1 MTTTHDTKVKVM
13 LNMIVKNES
22 KTIER
27 CLESVKDW
35 VDGICICDTG
45 STDETL
51 AILNTW
57 KKERNM
63 ENFFVKSEPWVDF
76 GHNRTLAIDFAHSV
90 IPIEERKDWYLLFL
104 DADMELTIQTIQSI
118 QTIQKEE
125 EKSMWDKNSIFD
137 DFKQQVLPTFDIWYT
152 LQKLHTLSYTNIR
165 WVRASMK
172 VECKGPTH
180 EYYDIL
186 TKEATISTTP
196 DWLIIEDRGDGGSKQ
211 DKFKRDVQLL
221 KKALEKEPS
230 NTRNWFYLANS
241 YRDLGENEQAC
252 HAYTQRLKLGGWKEE
267 MYMSLIYLGD
277 TLCRFKELS
286 YDVQAIKAWLDAF
299 DIQPNRVEAL
309 YRLCRYY
316 RIQKR
321 YQLAKLFY
329 DKGMEICSSTSFHN
343 FTTFSLFPLF
353 YEHDIEK
360 YLWKFELSIF
370 AYYLSQGSEKEKG
383 RKACQDLLELHSTY
397 PIPEDMIGH
406 VIENLKLYD
415 GLKIE

>member
-1 MTTTHDTKVKVM
+1 MTTKSTTTHDTKTKVM
-13 LNMIVKNES
+13 LNMIIKNES

-51 AILNTW
+51 AILETW
-57 KKERNM
+57 KKDHNM
-63 ENFFVKSEPWVDF
+63 QNFFVKSEPWVNF
-76 GHNRTLAIDFAHSV
+76 GHNRTLAIDFAQSV
-90 IPIEERKDWYLLFL
+90 IPIEERQDWYLLFL
-104 DADMELTIQTIQSI
+104 DADMELTL
-118 QTIQKEE
+118 QKEE
-125 EKSMWDKNSIFD
+125 EKDEKKSKWD
-137 DFKQQVLPTFDIWYT
+137 DFKQQMLPTFDIWYT

-172 VECKGPTH
+172 VESKGPTH

-230 NTRNWFYLANS
+230 NSRNWFYLANS
-241 YRDLGENEQAC
+241 YRDLGENDQAC
-252 HAYTQRLKLGGWKEE
+252 RAYTQRLKLGGWKEE

-329 DKGMEICSSTSFHN
+329 DKGMEISSSPSFHN

-353 YEHDIEK
+353 YEHDIDK

-370 AYYLSQGSEKEKG
+370 AYYLNDENEKQKG
-383 RKACQDLLELHSTY
+383 RKACQELLELHATY
-397 PIPEDMIGH
+397 PIPKNIIGH
-406 VIENLKLYD
+406 VHENLKLYASD
-415 GLKIE
+415 